1 MCSSPKG
8 GRTKAYPGSEVDST
22 FSDMSSSEYSDMV
35 RRANESYEKRQEEL
49 LELRKNRVYSRPVVQ
64 KNISS
69 ISVYEKIKIF
79 LMQFIFAH
87 QTAKK

>member
-8 GRTKAYPGSEVDST
+8 GSTKPRLSNAVDGT
-22 FSDMSSSEYSDMV
+22 FSDMSSAEYSDMV

-49 LELRKNRVYSRPVVQ
+49 LELRKNRVYSRAVVQ

-69 ISVYEKIKIF
+69 ISVYEKIKNS
-79 LMQFIFAH
+79 LMKFIFAH
-87 QTAKK
+87 QTEKK